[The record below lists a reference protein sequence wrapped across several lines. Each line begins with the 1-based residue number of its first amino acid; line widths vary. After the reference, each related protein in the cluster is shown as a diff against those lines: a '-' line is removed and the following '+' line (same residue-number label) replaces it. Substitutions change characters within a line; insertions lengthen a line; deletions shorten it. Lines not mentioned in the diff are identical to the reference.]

1 MDFISL
7 YDWQKMSQKQL
18 DFTCSIILPI
28 IEDFILLNDWFVEF
42 NTLINPKDGRA
53 NVECYLEG
61 QINGLAPAFTLGGI
75 EHKQHIMILE
85 DLAFEIMIASRG
97 KSISVEDRVSYI
109 IAAWQEKLPEL
120 KQSS

>member
-7 YDWQKMSQKQL
+7 YDWQKMSQKQF
-18 DFTCSIILPI
+18 DFTYSIILPI

-42 NTLINPKDGRA
+42 NALINPKHGRA

-61 QINGLAPAFTLGGI
+61 QINGLAPVFTLGGI
-75 EHKQHIMILE
+75 ENKQHIMILE

-97 KSISVEDRVSYI
+97 KSISGEDRVSNI

>member
-18 DFTCSIILPI
+18 DFTCSIILAI
-28 IEDFILLNDWFVEF
+28 MEDFILLNDWFEEF
-42 NTLINPKDGRA
+42 NIIINPKNGRA

-61 QINGLAPAFTLGGI
+61 QINGLAPVFTLGGI
-75 EHKQHIMILE
+75 ENKQHIMILE

-97 KSISVEDRVSYI
+97 KNISVLDRASYI
-109 IAAWQEKLPEL
+109 IAAWQEKLPKL